1 MMKFLKNLD
10 LTNNQLT
17 NAALQNLAS
26 DGTPTT
32 YGLIWY
38 NTATNLVKYN
48 SGNGSTIIRYLLHDG
63 LLGVANGIATLD
75 ASVRLV
81 QDAKTAWDGVGSRS
95 FSQTP
100 GNNTV
105 VVSGA
110 TGKLAYGWFPTMD
123 LLFANAQP
131 TASVA
136 MNGQRITGV
145 LCDTSSAA
153 TDVATRGYVDGIAQ
167 GLKTKGSVRVAT
179 IVDAATFTIAAGDV
193 TSITGTTIDG
203 VALIAGDRVLVKD
216 APVSTGIGS
225 AGSTQP
231 ANGIYTVVSAAGPI
245 TLARAV
251 DMDTWAEVPAAYVWV
266 EEGTTNAD
274 TGYVCTSNTGGT
286 FKTTGITFTKFA
298 TSTGLASGV
307 SGGTTNSIVYQSA
320 PSTTSFIA
328 TVNSAIFTT
337 NGSGVPSWS
346 TSAIAVANGGT
357 GALTFTAGYLKANG
371 TTAFTTLA
379 TIPNTDGGTGWNSSG
394 VTGIPYIAA
403 GVWGSA
409 TAANIVGVI
418 STTAVTNATNAT
430 NLLIGTQ
437 YQIPYQSGTGT
448 TTFASAAA
456 NSVLATNGS
465 NVPSLVRTLPALLS
479 VSTAATVSA
488 AGSTQGTATVLGADV
503 NIVTTVGASQ
513 GVQLPV
519 AVAGMK
525 VTVINKGANI
535 LAVYPATGGAIDAI
549 ATNTAQNL
557 AVNGMLEYTASSA
570 TQWYSTTNTVIPG
583 VGSATNLTGGAANP
597 TVVYQSTTG
606 VTAYLAN
613 SATAAVMIQA
623 AAAAA
628 PSWVQY
634 LPTSYLAQFTGGDV
648 TSAANGSGVLS
659 IGTNKVTLTQMA
671 QVATATILGRSTAG
685 TGNVEALTG
694 TQARAIIGSP
704 KSAVYTWTNADGA
717 TKTIAHGLGAVGT
730 VDAIVRVYDSA
741 VSPANEVYCDV
752 TLTDAA
758 SGTITL
764 SASAAPAVSYRV
776 VVLFIGA

>member
-1 MMKFLKNLD
+1 MKFLKNVD

-48 SGNGSTIIRYLLHDG
+48 AGNGSTLIRYLLHDG
-63 LLGVANGIATLD
+63 LLGAASGIATLN
-75 ASVRLV
+75 ASSRVSQTV
-81 QDAKTAWDGVGSRS
+81 ETIWDGVGSRS
-95 FSQTP
+95 ASQTA

-105 VVSGA
+105 VVSGG

-131 TASVA
+131 AASVA
-136 MNGQRITGV
+136 FNGQRITGV

-153 TDVATRGYVDGIAQ
+153 TDAATRGYVDSIAQ

-179 IVDAATFTIAAGDV
+179 QTATDTYTYTITAGDV
-193 TSITGTTIDG
+193 TSLSGTTIDG
-203 VALIAGDRVLVKD
+203 VAVIAGDRVLVKD
-216 APVSTGIGS
+216 APATTGTGS
-225 AGSTQP
+225 AGSTQ
-231 ANGIYTVVSAAGPI
+231 AGNGIYTVVSAAGPI
-245 TLARAV
+245 TLARAT
-251 DMDTWAEVPAAYVWV
+251 DMDTWAEVPAAYAWV
-266 EEGTTNAD
+266 EEGTVNSD

-298 TSTGLASGV
+298 TSSGLASGI
-307 SGGTTNSIVYQSA
+307 SGGSTNAIVYQSA
-320 PSTTSFIA
+320 PSTTSFIS

-371 TTAFTTLA
+371 TAAFTTLA
-379 TIPNTDGGTGWNSSG
+379 TIPNTDGGTGWNSSA
-394 VTGIPYIAA
+394 VTGMPYINA
-403 GVWGSA
+403 GTWGSA
-409 TAANIVGVI
+409 TAANIVGII

-430 NLLIGTQ
+430 NLLVGTAN
-437 YQIPYQSGTGT
+437 QIPYQSGTGT
-448 TTFASAAA
+448 TTFATAAA

-479 VSTAATVSA
+479 VATAATVSA
-488 AGSTQGTATVLGADV
+488 AGSTQGTATVLSSDV
-503 NIVTTVGASQ
+503 NIATTVGASQ

-519 AVAGMK
+519 AVAGMR
-525 VTVINKGANI
+525 VTVINKGANT
-535 LAVYPATGGAIDAI
+535 LSVYPATGASIDAI
-549 ATNTAQNL
+549 AVNTAQSL
-557 AVNGMLEYTASSA
+557 VANGMLEYTASSA

-583 VGSATNLTGGAANP
+583 VGSATNLTGGNAG
-597 TVVYQSTTG
+597 TVVYQSGTG
-606 VTAYLAN
+606 ATAYLT
-613 SATAAVMIQA
+613 TAAQASVMIQA
-623 AAAAA
+623 GGTGTA
-628 PSWVQY
+628 PSWSQY
-634 LPTSYLAQFTGGDV
+634 LPTANMPAFTGGDV
-648 TSAANGSGVLS
+648 TSTAGGVNLA
-659 IGTNKVTLTQMA
+659 IGANKVTLAQMA
-671 QVATATILGRSTAG
+671 TVATATILGRSTGG

-694 TQARAIIGSP
+694 AQARAIVGSP

-730 VDAIVRVYDSA
+730 VDAIVRVYDS
-741 VSPANEVYCDV
+741 VTSPANEVYCDV